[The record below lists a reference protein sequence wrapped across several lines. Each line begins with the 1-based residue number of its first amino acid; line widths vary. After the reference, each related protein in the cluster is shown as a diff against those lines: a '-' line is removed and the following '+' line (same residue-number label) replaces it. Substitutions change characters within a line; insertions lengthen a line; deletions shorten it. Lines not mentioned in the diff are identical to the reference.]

1 MAIAQAMCTSFKKE
15 LLEGVHN
22 FKNSGGDT
30 FKLALFAEGSGGK
43 SSTTA
48 TLGATTTAL
57 VTTGEVASSG
67 TYVTGGLA
75 LTRVDPTTSGTT
87 AFTDFADRSFT
98 TATITA
104 MGALIY
110 NSSDSNKAVVPE
122 VDGSTLVKEPP
133 PVAYVPLD
141 ATSPVV
147 TSAVV
152 VAPNVAVDDD
162 LPPLPSA
169 NSANLKVS
177 PPEFLKLCTPSNN
190 SFLKEVHIACAIAIL
205 ESPYIFSH
213 FLVTT

>member
-1 MAIAQAMCTSFKKE
+1 MAITQAMCTSFKKE

-67 TYVTGGLA
+67 TYATGGGS
-75 LTRVDPTTSGTT
+75 LTRVDPSTSGTT
-87 AFTDFADRSFT
+87 AFTDFADLSFT

-110 NSSDSNKAVVPE
+110 NSSDSNKAVAVL
-122 VDGSTLVKEPP
+122 DFTSNKTSTSGTFTIQFPT
-133 PVAYVPLD
+133 AD
-141 ATSPVV
+141 A
-147 TSAVV
+147 
-152 VAPNVAVDDD
+152 
-162 LPPLPSA
+162 
-169 NSANLKVS
+169 
-177 PPEFLKLCTPSNN
+177 SNAIIR
-190 SFLKEVHIACAIAIL
+190 IA
-205 ESPYIFSH
+205 
-213 FLVTT
+213 